1 MKIAVFISGRGS
13 NLQALI
19 ETCQDPAV
27 PAQIGLVISNRP
39 GAQGLKRAAA
49 AGIATA
55 VIDHTTYDS
64 REAFDAALDSATRR
78 AGCDFICLA
87 GFMRILT
94 EDFVRA
100 WRDRMLNIHP
110 ALLPAFPGI
119 NCHARAIEMGVR
131 ITGATV
137 HFCRPELDNGP
148 IVTQAAVPVLPDDT
162 EETLAARILEA
173 EHVIYPMA
181 VKLIAQGRV
190 RVINEKVRILD
201 GVYLEG
207 ERLVSPVADSG

>member
-19 ETCQDPAV
+19 AGCPQADV
-27 PAQIGLVISNRP
+27 PATIGLVVSNRP

-55 VIDHTTYDS
+55 VIDHTSFDN
-64 REAFDAALDSATRR
+64 RDEFDAALDAAVRR

-94 EDFVRA
+94 DGFVRS

-110 ALLPAFPGI
+110 SLLPALPGL
-119 NCHARAIEMGVR
+119 NCHERAIEAGCR
-131 ITGATV
+131 ISGCTV
-137 HFCRPELDNGP
+137 HFCRPELDTGP

-162 EETLAARILEA
+162 AEALADRILEA
-173 EHVIYPMA
+173 EHVIYPLA
-181 VKLIAQGRV
+181 VKLIARGRV
-190 RVINEKVRILD
+190 RVVNERVVIHDAVFPD
-201 GVYLEG
+201 G
-207 ERLVSPVADSG
+207 RLISPLPS